1 MGWIN
6 DIKVSF
12 KILILAVIAAVALL
26 SVGYTG
32 YSMLD
37 QANYRMSKMYNQK
50 LKSMQSVDEMKYLMR
65 DMQTHELNLAD
76 SADAEAQQKNVK
88 TIEDINSRF
97 HNLMDGYTENAKGLE
112 GVPERIEAANKAWG
126 DLYQTGKQI
135 ESLVREGK
143 NDEARALYLKEGQA
157 NSSAVGTPIKELQKM
172 IADDAEEVYQR
183 NLTKAG
189 EATRNMLIE
198 GIVAMIVLV
207 GAAMWISRE
216 ITGLLHA
223 MQKTC
228 ENLKNGDF
236 RLVEH

>member
-88 TIEDINSRF
+88 TIEGINSRF
-97 HNLMDGYTENAKGLE
+97 HNLMDGYTENAKGIE

-157 NSSAVGTPIKELQKM
+157 NSTAVGKPIS
-172 IADDAEEVYQR
+172 
-183 NLTKAG
+183 
-189 EATRNMLIE
+189 AT
-198 GIVAMIVLV
+198 
-207 GAAMWISRE
+207 SRRR
-216 ITGLLHA
+216 A
-223 MQKTC
+223 RRRATC
-228 ENLKNGDF
+228 SS
-236 RLVEH
+236 RASWR